1 MALNCRLSTNDHE
14 IVLIRFPG
22 VIIHLSAS
30 LFRMDKEGEEDD
42 STFDC
47 NSDTPVSHSYR
58 DEGEDEGNDGVELCR
73 KILFASKC

>member
-1 MALNCRLSTNDHE
+1 
-14 IVLIRFPG
+14 
-22 VIIHLSAS
+22 
-30 LFRMDKEGEEDD
+30 MDKEGEEDD

-73 KILFASKC
+73 KILFASKCWKIC